1 MVGGRLSRPVVPC
14 GIISENPTEPSS
26 GVARADGA
34 NSRSC
39 YKSLNRYAFVLL
51 IALAGISVSGPL
63 VRLSTAPALTI
74 AVWRVGLSLVIVAAA
89 LVITGQWRQ
98 WQRLD
103 RRALGVAV
111 LAGVSLAFHFWSW
124 NASIAL
130 TTVAASVVLVNTQPI
145 VVAILSV
152 VWLREPPSRSQW
164 LGIAIAM
171 IGALVIAAPDLAATS
186 SATLGSARN
195 PFLGDVLALVGA
207 VTAGTY
213 YVIGRRL
220 RATLDLWAY
229 VALVYGA
236 CFLTLLALALAV
248 HAPLGDQSQRDLAIF
263 VALAIGPML
272 LGHTA
277 LNWTL
282 EFLPAYVVNLVLLG
296 EPVGATIIAA
306 FLPGIREVPSPATF
320 AGGILVLAGVV
331 MAAHATRTVA
341 RASS

>member
-1 MVGGRLSRPVVPC
+1 M
-14 GIISENPTEPSS
+14 T
-26 GVARADGA
+26 A
-34 NSRSC
+34 
-39 YKSLNRYAFVLL
+39 LNRYALVLL

-74 AVWRVGLSLVIVAAA
+74 AVWRIGLSLVIVAVMLAT
-89 LVITGQWRQ
+89 TGQWRQ
-98 WQRLD
+98 WQRLEPG
-103 RRALGVAV
+103 ALGVAV

-130 TTVAASVVLVNTQPI
+130 TTVSASVLLVNTQPI

-152 VWLREPPSRSQW
+152 VWLREPPSRRQW
-164 LGIAIAM
+164 LGIAVAM
-171 IGALVIAAPDLAATS
+171 LGAVVIAAPDLVASAGAAST
-186 SATLGSARN
+186 ARN

-207 VTAGTY
+207 VAAGIY

-220 RATLDLWAY
+220 RAILDLWAY

-236 CFLTLLALALAV
+236 CFLTLLGLAWAV
-248 HAPLGDQSQRDLAIF
+248 HAPIAHQSNRDLAIF

-320 AGGILVLAGVV
+320 AGGILVLAGVL
-331 MAAHATRTVA
+331 MAARATRAVA
-341 RASS
+341 RAS